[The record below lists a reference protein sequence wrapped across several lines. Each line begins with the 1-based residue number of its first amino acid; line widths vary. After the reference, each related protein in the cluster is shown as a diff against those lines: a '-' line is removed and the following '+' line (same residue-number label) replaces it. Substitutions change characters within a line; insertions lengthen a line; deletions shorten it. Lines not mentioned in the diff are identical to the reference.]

1 MKLKKIA
8 LGAAALALVAC
19 GEAQKPVAK
28 VAAVTPNS
36 TDDQKF
42 AYMLGA
48 QFGLQNF
55 KNLPWQAGEGIDE
68 DVVVQAF
75 RDAFGN
81 LNDSTIKVQLP
92 QDSLAAVS
100 RRIQSAMRDR
110 YVKTQPDTN
119 VTKGMTDEQIRA
131 YVDSLRKAL
140 PVTAAPAVKNEK
152 VTLPAESSE
161 QQKFSYLVGVQ
172 FGNQFYNIGRQFQKQ
187 FDGDYFVLGVRDA
200 GKKLRD
206 TTFTMILPDD
216 TLKAV
221 GDRYNEKLKAIH
233 EEMVKKAQAEEE
245 RLKAEV
251 SSLRGDTLVNGMPV
265 KMNFKVKA
273 SGITVKGED
282 LSAFAGKPLMMFYFS
297 ATCGHCAHAAP
308 QILEIAK
315 EFAQKGLTTVA
326 IASGGNNKPGIR
338 RFIDDAK
345 FDETISVMWDEGR
358 QFGELYSDGYVPKV
372 YLVNPD
378 GSYKQYAAFE
388 REKDDLKKEIAEL
401 LNGKNVE
408 WKIEVKKPEADSAKA
423 PEVKPEEKKAEAKDA
438 KAAKGKVAKPA
449 AK

>member
-1 MKLKKIA
+1 MKLKKFA
-8 LGAAALALVAC
+8 LGAAALALIAC
-19 GEAQKPVAK
+19 GETQKPVAK

-36 TDDQKF
+36 TDEQKF

-55 KNLPWQAGEGIDE
+55 SNLPMRMGEGIDE

-81 LNDSTIKVQLP
+81 LNDSTVKVQLP
-92 QDSLAAVS
+92 HDSLAAIS
-100 RRIQSAMRDR
+100 QRIQKRMQER
-110 YVKTQPDTN
+110 YINSRPDTN
-119 VTKGMTDEQIRA
+119 VTKGMDDAQIRA
-131 YVDSLRKAL
+131 YTDSLEKAQ
-140 PVTAAPAVKNEK
+140 PVTAAPEVKNAAVK
-152 VTLPAESSE
+152 LDDQSSE
-161 QQKFSYLVGVQ
+161 QQKFSYLIGVQ
-172 FGNQFYNIGRQFQKQ
+172 FGNQFYNIGRQFQTT
-187 FDGDYFVLGVRDA
+187 FDADYFALGIRDA
-200 GKKLRD
+200 GKKVRD
-206 TTFTMILPDD
+206 TTFTMVLPDD

-221 GDRYNEKLKAIH
+221 GDRFNEKLKTLR
-233 EEMVKKAQAEEE
+233 EEMVKKQQAEEE
-245 RLKAEV
+245 KLKAEV
-251 SSLRGDTLVNGMPV
+251 ASLRGDTLVNGMPA

-273 SGITVKGED
+273 SGITVKAED
-282 LSAFAGKPLMMFYFS
+282 LSAFEGKKLLMFYFS

-315 EFAQKGLTTVA
+315 EFAPKGLTTVA
-326 IASGGNNKPGIR
+326 VASGGNNKPGIR

-345 FDETISVMWDEGR
+345 FDETISVVWDEGR

-378 GSYKQYAAFE
+378 GSYKEYVAFE
-388 REKDDLKKEIAEL
+388 REKEDLKKEIAEL

-408 WKIEVKKPEADSAKA
+408 WKIEVKKPAADSAKVEA
-423 PEVKPEEKKAEAKDA
+423 KPEEKKTDA
-438 KAAKGKVAKPA
+438 KAKAKAAKPA

>member
-19 GEAQKPVAK
+19 GEAQKPIAK

-36 TDDQKF
+36 TDDEKF

-55 KNLPWQAGEGIDE
+55 TNLPWQTGHGIDE
-68 DVVVQAF
+68 DVTVQGF
-75 RDAFGN
+75 RDALAN
-81 LNDSTIKVQLP
+81 LNDSTAKLQLP
-92 QDSLAAVS
+92 QDSIAAVS
-100 RRIQSAMRDR
+100 RRVQQSMRER
-110 YVKTQPDTN
+110 YFKTQPDTA
-119 VTKGMTDEQIRA
+119 VVKGMSDEQIRA

-140 PVTAAPAVKNEK
+140 PVEAAPAVKNEK
-152 VTLPAESSE
+152 VMLQANASE
-161 QQKFSYLVGVQ
+161 QQKFSYVVGAQ
-172 FGNQFYNIGRQFQKQ
+172 FGNQFFSIGRQFQTQ
-187 FDGDYFVLGVRDA
+187 FDAEYFVLGLRDA
-200 GKKLRD
+200 GKKHRD
-206 TTFTMILPDD
+206 STVTLVLSDD
-216 TLKAV
+216 SLKAV
-221 GDRYNEKLKAIH
+221 GDRFTEKLKTIR
-233 EEMVKKAQAEEE
+233 EEMNKKQQEEE
-245 RLKAEV
+245 KKLKAEV
-251 SSLRGDTLVNGMPV
+251 ATLRGDTLANGMPA

-273 SGITVKGED
+273 SGVTVKGED
-282 LSAFAGKPLMMFYFS
+282 LSAYAGKPLLMFYFS

-315 EFAQKGLTTVA
+315 EFAPKGLTTVSV
-326 IASGGNNKPGIR
+326 ASGGNNKSGIR

-345 FDETISVMWDEGR
+345 FDETISVVWDESR

-408 WKIEVKKPEADSAKA
+408 WKIEVKQAADSAKVEA
-423 PEVKPEEKKAEAKDA
+423 KPQAKKADVKANKKAK
-438 KAAKGKVAKPA
+438 
-449 AK
+449 

>member
-8 LGAAALALVAC
+8 LGAAALALIAC

-28 VAAVTPNS
+28 VAAITPNS
-36 TDDQKF
+36 ADDQKF

-55 KNLPWQAGEGIDE
+55 SNLPWQTGESIDE

-75 RDAFGN
+75 RDAYGN
-81 LNDSTIKVQLP
+81 LKDTTIKVQLS

-100 RRIQSAMRDR
+100 RRIQNLMRER
-110 YVKTQPDTN
+110 YFKTQPDSSAKDLN
-119 VTKGMTDEQIRA
+119 DEQRRA
-131 YVDSLRKAL
+131 LIDSLRKAL
-140 PVTAAPAVKNEK
+140 PITAAPEVKNAK
-152 VTLPAESSE
+152 VTLAADASE
-161 QQKFSYLVGVQ
+161 QQKFSYLVGFQ
-172 FGNQFYNIGRQFQKQ
+172 FGSQFYNIGRQFQTE
-187 FDGDYFVLGVRDA
+187 FDGEYFVLGVRDA

-206 TTFTMILPDD
+206 TTFAMVLSDD
-216 TLKAV
+216 SLKAV
-221 GDRYNEKLKAIH
+221 GDRYNEKMKNIR
-233 EEMVKKAQAEEE
+233 EEMIKKQQAEEE
-245 RLKAEV
+245 KLKAEV
-251 SSLRGDTLVNGMPV
+251 AGLRGDTLANGMPA
-265 KMNFKVKA
+265 KMNFSVKA
-273 SGITVKGED
+273 SGITVKGEN
-282 LSAFAGKPLMMFYFS
+282 LSAFAGKPLLMFYFS

-315 EFAQKGLTTVA
+315 EFVPKGLTAVS

-345 FDETISVMWDEGR
+345 FDESISVMWDESR

-378 GSYKQYAAFE
+378 GTYKQYAAFE

-401 LNGKNVE
+401 LQGKNVE

-423 PEVKPEEKKAEAKDA
+423 PEVKQDAKPDAKKAEAKSA
-438 KAAKGKVAKPA
+438 KAKK
-449 AK
+449 

>member
-19 GEAQKPVAK
+19 GEAQKPIAK
-28 VAAVTPNS
+28 SAAITPDS
-36 TDDQKF
+36 ADDQKF

-55 KNLPWQAGEGIDE
+55 SNLPWQTGEGIDE
-68 DVVVQAF
+68 DATVQGF
-75 RDAFGN
+75 RDALAN
-81 LNDSTIKVQLP
+81 LNDTTAKLQLP
-92 QDSLAAVS
+92 QDTLAAVS
-100 RRIQSAMRDR
+100 RRIQGNMRER
-110 YVKTQPDTN
+110 YFMTQPDSTA
-119 VTKGMTDEQIRA
+119 KDLSDEQRRA
-131 YVDSLRKAL
+131 LIDSLRKAL
-140 PVTAAPAVKNEK
+140 PINAAPAVKNEK
-152 VTLPAESSE
+152 VTLQANASE

-172 FGNQFYNIGRQFQKQ
+172 FGNQFYSIGRQFQTD
-187 FDGDYFVLGVRDA
+187 FDGEYFVLGIRDA

-206 TTFTMILPDD
+206 TTSALTLPEDS
-216 TLKAV
+216 LKAV
-221 GDRYNEKLKAIH
+221 GDRFNEKMKTIREEMTKKQQAEEEKLKA
-233 EEMVKKAQAEEE
+233 
-245 RLKAEV
+245 EV
-251 SSLRGDTLVNGMPV
+251 ASLRGDTLANGMPA

-273 SGITVKGED
+273 SGITVKSED
-282 LSAFAGKPLMMFYFS
+282 LSDFAGKPLLMFYFS

-315 EFAQKGLTTVA
+315 EFAPKGLTTVS

-345 FDETISVMWDEGR
+345 FDETISVVWDESR

-378 GSYKQYAAFE
+378 GSYKEYVAFE
-388 REKDDLKKEIAEL
+388 REKEDLKKEIAEL

-408 WKIEVKKPEADSAKA
+408 WKIEVKKPAADSVKAPEAKQEAKKDAKSAKA
-423 PEVKPEEKKAEAKDA
+423 KK
-438 KAAKGKVAKPA
+438 
-449 AK
+449 

>member
-19 GEAQKPVAK
+19 GEAQKPIAK
-28 VAAVTPNS
+28 SAAITPDS
-36 TDDQKF
+36 ADDQKF

-55 KNLPWQAGEGIDE
+55 SNLPWQTGEGIDE
-68 DVVVQAF
+68 DATVQGF
-75 RDAFGN
+75 RDALAN
-81 LNDSTIKVQLP
+81 LNDTTAKLQLP
-92 QDSLAAVS
+92 QDTLAAVS
-100 RRIQSAMRDR
+100 RRIQGNMRER
-110 YVKTQPDTN
+110 YFKTQPDSTA
-119 VTKGMTDEQIRA
+119 KDLSDEQRRA
-131 YVDSLRKAL
+131 LIDSLRKAL
-140 PVTAAPAVKNEK
+140 PINAAPAVKNEK
-152 VTLPAESSE
+152 VTLQANASE

-172 FGNQFYNIGRQFQKQ
+172 FGNQFYSIGRQFQTD
-187 FDGDYFVLGVRDA
+187 FDGEYFVLGIRDA

-206 TTFTMILPDD
+206 TTSALTLPEDS
-216 TLKAV
+216 LKAV
-221 GDRYNEKLKAIH
+221 GDRFNEKLKTIR
-233 EEMVKKAQAEEE
+233 EEMTKKQQAEEE
-245 RLKAEV
+245 KLKAEV
-251 SSLRGDTLVNGMPV
+251 ASLRGDTLANGMPA

-273 SGITVKGED
+273 SGITVKSED
-282 LSAFAGKPLMMFYFS
+282 LSDFAGKPLLMFYFS

-315 EFAQKGLTTVA
+315 EFAPKGLTTVS

-345 FDETISVMWDEGR
+345 FDETISVVWDESR

-378 GSYKQYAAFE
+378 GSYKEYVAFE

-408 WKIEVKKPEADSAKA
+408 WKIEVKKPAADSVKAPEAKQDAKKDAKSAKA
-423 PEVKPEEKKAEAKDA
+423 KK
-438 KAAKGKVAKPA
+438 
-449 AK
+449 

>member
-8 LGAAALALVAC
+8 LGAAALALIAC

-28 VAAVTPNS
+28 VAAITPNS
-36 TDDQKF
+36 ADDQKF

-55 KNLPWQAGEGIDE
+55 SNLPWQTGESIDE

-75 RDAFGN
+75 RDAYGN
-81 LNDSTIKVQLP
+81 LKDSTVKVQLS
-92 QDSLAAVS
+92 QDTLAAVS
-100 RRIQSAMRDR
+100 KRIQNIMRER
-110 YVKTQPDTN
+110 YFKTQPDSSAKDLN
-119 VTKGMTDEQIRA
+119 DEQRRA
-131 YVDSLRKAL
+131 LIDSLRKAL
-140 PVTAAPAVKNEK
+140 PISAAPEVKNAS
-152 VTLPAESSE
+152 VTLPADASE
-161 QQKFSYLVGVQ
+161 QQKFSYLVGFQ
-172 FGNQFYNIGRQFQKQ
+172 FGNQFYSIGRQFQTE

-206 TTFTMILPDD
+206 TTFAMVLPDD
-216 TLKAV
+216 SLKAV
-221 GDRYNEKLKAIH
+221 GDRYNEKMKNIR
-233 EEMVKKAQAEEE
+233 EEMMKKQQAEEE
-245 RLKAEV
+245 KLKAEV
-251 SSLRGDTLVNGMPV
+251 AGLRGDTLANGMPA
-265 KMNFKVKA
+265 KMNFSVKA
-273 SGITVKGED
+273 SGVTVKGED
-282 LSAFAGKPLMMFYFS
+282 LSAFAGKPLLMFYFS

-315 EFAQKGLTTVA
+315 EFAPKGLTTAA

-345 FDETISVMWDEGR
+345 FDETISVMWDEAR

-378 GSYKQYAAFE
+378 GTYKQYAAFE

-401 LNGKNVE
+401 LQGKNVE
-408 WKIEVKKPEADSAKA
+408 WKIEVKKPEADSTKA
-423 PEVKPEEKKAEAKDA
+423 PEVKQEAKPEVKKDA
-438 KAAKGKVAKPA
+438 KKADAKSAK
-449 AK
+449 AKK

>member
-8 LGAAALALVAC
+8 LGAAALALIAC
-19 GEAQKPVAK
+19 GEAQKPIAK
-28 VAAVTPNS
+28 TAAVAPDS
-36 TDDQKF
+36 SDDQKF

-55 KNLPWQAGEGIDE
+55 SNLPWQTGEAIDE

-81 LNDSTIKVQLP
+81 MKDSTVKLQLP
-92 QDSLAAVS
+92 QDSLGAIS
-100 RRIQSAMRDR
+100 RRIQKAMRER
-110 YVKTQPDTN
+110 YVMVQPDTN
-119 VTKGMTDEQIRA
+119 VTKNLKDDQIRV
-131 YVDSLRKAL
+131 YMDSLRRAL
-140 PVTAAPAVKNEK
+140 PVSAAPAVKNEK
-152 VTLPAESSE
+152 VTLPQVPSE
-161 QQKFSYLVGVQ
+161 QQKFSYLVGFQ
-172 FGNQFYNIGRQFQKQ
+172 FGNQFYSIGRQFETE
-187 FDGDYFVLGVRDA
+187 FDGEYFILGLRDA

-206 TTFTMILPDD
+206 TTYTMAVPDD

-221 GDRYNEKLKAIH
+221 GDRFMEKSKKLNE
-233 EEMVKKAQAEEE
+233 ERMKKAQAEEE
-245 RLKAEV
+245 KLKAEV
-251 SSLRGDTLVNGMPV
+251 ASLRGDTLANGMPA
-265 KMNFKVKA
+265 KMNFQVKA
-273 SGITVKGED
+273 SGITVKAED
-282 LSAFAGKPLMMFYFS
+282 LSAFAGKPLLMFYFS

-315 EFAQKGLTTVA
+315 EFAPKGLTTAA

-345 FDETISVMWDEGR
+345 FDETISVVWDESR

-372 YLVNPD
+372 YLVNPN
-378 GSYKQYAAFE
+378 GTYKQYAAFE

-408 WKIEVKKPEADSAKA
+408 WKIEVKPAADSAKVE
-423 PEVKPEEKKAEAKDA
+423 PKQEPKKADA
-438 KAAKGKVAKPA
+438 KAAKKAK
-449 AK
+449 

>member
-8 LGAAALALVAC
+8 LGAAALALIAC

-28 VAAVTPNS
+28 VAAITPNS
-36 TDDQKF
+36 ADDQKF

-55 KNLPWQAGEGIDE
+55 SNLPWQTGESIDE

-75 RDAFGN
+75 RDAYGN
-81 LNDSTIKVQLP
+81 LKDSTVKVQLS
-92 QDSLAAVS
+92 QDTLAAVS
-100 RRIQSAMRDR
+100 KRIQNIMRER
-110 YVKTQPDTN
+110 YFKTQPDSSA
-119 VTKGMTDEQIRA
+119 KDLSDEQRRA
-131 YVDSLRKAL
+131 LIDSLRKAL
-140 PVTAAPAVKNEK
+140 PISAAPEVKNAS
-152 VTLPAESSE
+152 VTLPADASE
-161 QQKFSYLVGVQ
+161 QQKFSYLVGFQ
-172 FGNQFYNIGRQFQKQ
+172 FGNQFYSIGRQFQTE

-206 TTFTMILPDD
+206 TTFAMVLPDD
-216 TLKAV
+216 SLKAV
-221 GDRYNEKLKAIH
+221 GDRYNEKMKNIR
-233 EEMVKKAQAEEE
+233 EEMMKKQQAEEE
-245 RLKAEV
+245 KLKAEV
-251 SSLRGDTLVNGMPV
+251 AGLRGDTLANGMPA
-265 KMNFKVKA
+265 KMNFSVKA
-273 SGITVKGED
+273 SGVTVKGED
-282 LSAFAGKPLMMFYFS
+282 LSAFAGKPLLMFYFS

-315 EFAQKGLTTVA
+315 EFAPKGLTTAA

-345 FDETISVMWDEGR
+345 FDETISVMWDEAR

-378 GSYKQYAAFE
+378 GTYKQYAAFE

-401 LNGKNVE
+401 LQGKNVE

-423 PEVKPEEKKAEAKDA
+423 PEVKQEAKPEVKKDA
-438 KAAKGKVAKPA
+438 KKADAKSAK
-449 AK
+449 AKK

>member
-1 MKLKKIA
+1 MKLKKFA

-19 GEAQKPVAK
+19 GEAQKPVPR

-55 KNLPWQAGEGIDE
+55 SNLPLRTGEGIDE
-68 DVVVQAF
+68 DAVVQGF

-81 LNDSTIKVQLP
+81 LNDTTVKLQIQ
-92 QDSLAAVS
+92 QDSLAAIS
-100 RRIQSAMRDR
+100 KRIQRKMQER
-110 YVKTQPDTN
+110 YVNTRPDTN
-119 VTKGMTDEQIRA
+119 VTKGMDDAQLRA
-131 YVDSLRKAL
+131 YTDSLEKAQ
-140 PVTAAPAVKNEK
+140 PITPAPAVKYANVKLGEN
-152 VTLPAESSE
+152 PSE
-161 QQKFSYLVGVQ
+161 QQKYSYLIGVQ
-172 FGNQFYNIGRQFQKQ
+172 FGNQFYNIGRQFQTE
-187 FDGDYFVLGVRDA
+187 FDADYFVLGVRDA
-200 GKKLRD
+200 GKKARD
-206 TTFTMILPDD
+206 TTFTMVLPDD
-216 TLKAV
+216 TLRAV
-221 GDRYNEKLKAIH
+221 GNRYNEKMKTLR
-233 EEMVKKAQAEEE
+233 EEMIKKQQIEEE
-245 RLKAEV
+245 KLKAEV
-251 SSLRGDTLVNGMPV
+251 ASLRGDTLPNGMPA

-273 SGITVKGED
+273 SGITVKAED
-282 LSAFAGKPLMMFYFS
+282 LSAFEGKKLLMFYFS

-315 EFAQKGLTTVA
+315 EFAPKGLTTAA

-345 FDETISVMWDEGR
+345 FDETISVVWDEGR

-378 GSYKQYAAFE
+378 GSYKEYVAFE
-388 REKDDLKKEIAEL
+388 REKEDLKKEIAEL

-408 WKIEVKKPEADSAKA
+408 WKIEVKKPAADSAKVEA
-423 PEVKPEEKKAEAKDA
+423 KPEEKKADA
-438 KAAKGKVAKPA
+438 KAKAKAAKPA